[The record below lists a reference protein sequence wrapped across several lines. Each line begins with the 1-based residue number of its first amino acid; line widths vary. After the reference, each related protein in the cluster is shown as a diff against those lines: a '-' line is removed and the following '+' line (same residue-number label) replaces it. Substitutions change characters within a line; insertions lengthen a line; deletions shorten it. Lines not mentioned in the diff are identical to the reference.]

1 MRVCAATRQ
10 VGATGGRV
18 LYSRDVPKNQQAA
31 SRAYRGLQLAAKKER
46 MQQTLHTP
54 RRSQQLQQQAQAAQQ
69 AQQGAQPPLPAATI
83 FAAAGTGAGLG
94 AGGASSVL

>member
-69 AQQGAQPPLPAATI
+69 AQPPLPAATI